1 MNNILSFFSS
11 IRWQDIVDV
20 SLNSYILFR
29 FYILFRGTNAFRVL
43 MGIAFLWF
51 FQKLAF
57 SIGLIITSWA
67 IQGITAV
74 AALII
79 VVVFRNEIR
88 SVLQAKN
95 FKTIL
100 WGFSQKAA
108 ASSPIGIISESV
120 FDLARRRT
128 GALIV
133 FPGNENIEEVVQ
145 GGLSWRGLVS
155 KEMIMSIFWHDNPV
169 HDGAAIIHK
178 DKITEVACILP
189 LSHKNDLPS
198 YYGTR
203 HRAALGL
210 AEATDAMAVVVSE
223 ERGTVSVAHKSGI
236 YPVKNRNDLEKQLQ
250 EHLGERPKL
259 KDGQRKENFRISVAA
274 LASFLFIIGVWFSF
288 SRGLETLINME
299 TAVEYMNRNPEVE
312 IIDTSVNSVT
322 LNLSGSGSLIKS
334 MQPEQVKVKIDLR
347 KAAVGKNSFVIT
359 DENVSLPPG
368 IVLKKVTPPTVDVT
382 LGIPVVKEVPVQVDW
397 TGKLPKNL
405 WMDKVKISPQVVSLI
420 GGSRILEKISSVYT
434 EKINL
439 NNIYGSDTISVK
451 LALSP
456 SVKIAPGSS
465 DIVIVD
471 YVVKKK

>member
-1 MNNILSFFSS
+1 MNNFLSFFSS
-11 IRWQDIVDV
+11 IRWQDIVDI

-43 MGIAFLWF
+43 IGIAFLWF
-51 FQKLAF
+51 FQRLAF
-57 SIGLIITSWA
+57 SLGLIITSWA

-100 WGFSQKAA
+100 WGFSQKVIT
-108 ASSPIGIISESV
+108 SPVEIIAESV
-120 FDLARRRT
+120 FELAKKHT

-133 FPGNENIEEVVQ
+133 FPANEDIEEVVQ
-145 GGLSWRGLVS
+145 SGISWRGVVS

-210 AEATDAMAVVVSE
+210 AESTDAMVVVVSE
-223 ERGTVSVAHKSGI
+223 ERGTVSVARNSII
-236 YPVKNRNDLEKQLQ
+236 YPVNNRKELERQLQ
-250 EHLGERPKL
+250 EHLGDRSML
-259 KDGQRKENFRISVAA
+259 RHDQRKETFRISAAA
-274 LASFLFIIGVWFSF
+274 LVSFMFIVGVWFSF
-288 SRGLETLINME
+288 SRGLETLVNVE
-299 TAVEYMNRNPEVE
+299 TSVEYMNRNSEVE

-334 MQPEQVKVKIDLR
+334 MRPEQVKVKIDLG
-347 KAAVGKNSFVIT
+347 KASVGKNSFVIT

-368 IVLKKVTPPTVDVT
+368 IFLKKVTPPIVDVT
-382 LGIPVVKEVPVQVDW
+382 LGIPVVKEVPIQVEW
-397 TGKLPKNL
+397 TGKLPKHL
-405 WMDKVKISPQVVSLI
+405 LMEKVKINPSRVVLI
-420 GGSRILEKISSVYT
+420 GGSRILDRISTVYT
-434 EKINL
+434 EKVYL
-439 NNIYGSDTISVK
+439 DNIYSSDAITVK

-456 SVKIAPGSS
+456 SIKTAPGSS
-465 DIVIVD
+465 DTVTVEYI
-471 YVVKKK
+471 VKKR

>member
-1 MNNILSFFSS
+1 MNNFLSFFSS
-11 IRWQDIVDV
+11 IRWQDIVDI

-43 MGIAFLWF
+43 IGIAFLWF
-51 FQKLAF
+51 FQRLAF
-57 SIGLIITSWA
+57 SLGLIITSWA

-79 VVVFRNEIR
+79 IVVFRNEIR

-100 WGFSQKAA
+100 WGFSQKVIT
-108 ASSPIGIISESV
+108 SPVEIIAESV
-120 FDLARRRT
+120 FELARKHT

-133 FPGNENIEEVVQ
+133 FPANEDIEEVVQ
-145 GGLSWRGLVS
+145 SGIPWRGVVS

-178 DKITEVACILP
+178 DRITEVACILP

-210 AEATDAMAVVVSE
+210 SEATDAMVVVVSE
-223 ERGTVSVAHKSGI
+223 ERGAVSVAKKSEI
-236 YPVKNRNDLEKQLQ
+236 CSVNRKEDLERQLQ

-259 KDGQRKENFRISVAA
+259 QHDQRKEKLRIFSAA
-274 LASFLFIIGVWFSF
+274 LISFLFIVGVWFSF
-288 SRGLETLINME
+288 SRGLETLTNFE
-299 TAVEYMNRNPEVE
+299 TPVEYMNRISAVE

-334 MQPEQVKVKIDLR
+334 MRPEQVKVKIDLG

-368 IVLKKVTPPTVDVT
+368 ILLKRVTPPVVDVT
-382 LGIPVVKEVPVQVDW
+382 LGIPVVKEVPIQVDW
-397 TGKLPKNL
+397 AGKLPNQL
-405 WMDKVKISPQVVSLI
+405 MLEKVKIKPTRIALI
-420 GGSRILEKISSVYT
+420 GGRRILDRISIIYT
-434 EKINL
+434 EKIYLDNL
-439 NNIYGSDTISVK
+439 YFSDTITVK

-456 SVKIAPGSS
+456 SIKTAPGSS
-465 DIVIVD
+465 DVVTVD
-471 YVVKKK
+471 YVVKNK

>member
-1 MNNILSFFSS
+1 MNNFFSFFSS
-11 IRWQDIVDV
+11 IRWQDIVDI

-43 MGIAFLWF
+43 IGIAFLWF
-51 FQKLAF
+51 FQRLAF
-57 SIGLIITSWA
+57 SLGLIITSWA

-79 VVVFRNEIR
+79 IVVFRNEIR

-100 WGFSQKAA
+100 WGFSQKVIT
-108 ASSPIGIISESV
+108 SPVEIIAESV
-120 FDLARRRT
+120 FELARKHT

-133 FPGNENIEEVVQ
+133 FPANEDIEEVVQ
-145 GGLSWRGLVS
+145 SGIPWRGVVS

-178 DKITEVACILP
+178 DRITEVACILP

-210 AEATDAMAVVVSE
+210 SEATDAMVVVVSE
-223 ERGTVSVAHKSGI
+223 ERGAVSVAKKSEI
-236 YPVKNRNDLEKQLQ
+236 YSVNRKEDLERQLQ

-259 KDGQRKENFRISVAA
+259 QHDQRKEKLRIFSAA
-274 LASFLFIIGVWFSF
+274 LISFLFIVGVWFSF
-288 SRGLETLINME
+288 SRGLETLINFE
-299 TAVEYMNRNPEVE
+299 TPVEYMNRNSEVE

-334 MQPEQVKVKIDLR
+334 MRPEQVKVKIDLG

-368 IVLKKVTPPTVDVT
+368 ILLKRVTPPVVDVI
-382 LGIPVVKEVPVQVDW
+382 LGIPVVKEVPIQVDW
-397 TGKLPKNL
+397 AGKLPKQL
-405 WMDKVKISPQVVSLI
+405 TLEKVKINPARIALI
-420 GGSRILEKISSVYT
+420 GGSRILDRISTIYT
-434 EKINL
+434 EKVYL
-439 NNIYGSDTISVK
+439 DNIYSSDTITVK

-456 SVKIAPGSS
+456 SIKTAPGSS
-465 DIVIVD
+465 DMVMVD
-471 YVVKKK
+471 YIVKKK

>member
-1 MNNILSFFSS
+1 MNNFLSFFSS
-11 IRWQDIVDV
+11 IRWQDIVDI

-29 FYILFRGTNAFRVL
+29 FYIIFRGTNAFRVL
-43 MGIAFLWF
+43 IGIAFLWF
-51 FQKLAF
+51 FQRLAF
-57 SIGLIITSWA
+57 SLGLIITSWA

-79 VVVFRNEIR
+79 IVVFRNEIR

-100 WGFSQKAA
+100 WGFSQKVIT
-108 ASSPIGIISESV
+108 SPVEIIAESV
-120 FDLARRRT
+120 FELARKHT

-133 FPGNENIEEVVQ
+133 FPANEDIEEVVQ
-145 GGLSWRGLVS
+145 SGIPWRGVVS

-178 DKITEVACILP
+178 DRITEVACILP

-210 AEATDAMAVVVSE
+210 SEATDAMVVVVSE
-223 ERGTVSVAHKSGI
+223 ERGAVSVAKKSKL
-236 YPVKNRNDLEKQLQ
+236 YSVNSKEDLERQLQ

-259 KDGQRKENFRISVAA
+259 QHDQRKERFRIFSAA
-274 LASFLFIIGVWFSF
+274 LISFLFIVGVWFSF
-288 SRGLETLINME
+288 SRGLETLINFE
-299 TAVEYMNRNPEVE
+299 TPVEYMNRNSEVE

-334 MQPEQVKVKIDLR
+334 MRPEQVKVKIDLG
-347 KAAVGKNSFVIT
+347 KATVGKNSFVIT

-368 IVLKKVTPPTVDVT
+368 ILLKRVTPPVVDVT
-382 LGIPVVKEVPVQVDW
+382 LGIPVVKEVPIQIDW
-397 TGKLPKNL
+397 AGKLPKQL
-405 WMDKVKISPQVVSLI
+405 TLEKVKINPTRIALI
-420 GGSRILEKISSVYT
+420 GGSRILDRISTIYT
-434 EKINL
+434 EKIYL
-439 NNIYGSDTISVK
+439 DKIYSSDTITVK

-456 SVKIAPGSS
+456 SIKTAPGSS
-465 DIVIVD
+465 DVVTVD
-471 YVVKKK
+471 YIVKNK

>member
-1 MNNILSFFSS
+1 MNLLSFFSS
-11 IRWQDIVDV
+11 IRWQDIVDI

-43 MGIAFLWF
+43 IGITFLWF
-51 FQKLAF
+51 FQRLAF
-57 SIGLIITSWA
+57 SLGLIITSWA

-79 VVVFRNEIR
+79 IVVFRNEIR

-100 WGFSQKAA
+100 WGFSQKTIT
-108 ASSPIGIISESV
+108 SPVEIIAESV
-120 FDLARRRT
+120 FELARKHT

-133 FPGNENIEEVVQ
+133 FPANEDIEDVVQ
-145 GGLSWRGLVS
+145 SGIPWRGVVS
-155 KEMIMSIFWHDNPV
+155 KEMILSIFWHDNPV

-178 DKITEVACILP
+178 DRITEVACILP

-210 AEATDAMAVVVSE
+210 SEATDAMVVVVSE
-223 ERGTVSVAHKSGI
+223 ERGTVSVAKKSKI
-236 YPVKNRNDLEKQLQ
+236 YSVNRKEDLERQLE
-250 EHLGERPKL
+250 EHLGERPKPQH
-259 KDGQRKENFRISVAA
+259 DQRKEKLRISFAA
-274 LASFLFIIGVWFSF
+274 LISFLFIVGVWFSF
-288 SRGLETLINME
+288 SRGLETLINFE
-299 TAVEYMNRNPEVE
+299 TPVEYMNRNSGVE

-334 MQPEQVKVKIDLR
+334 IRPEQVKVKIDLG
-347 KAAVGKNSFVIT
+347 KATVGKNSFVIT

-368 IVLKKVTPPTVDVT
+368 ILLKRVTPPVVDVT
-382 LGIPVVKEVPVQVDW
+382 LGIPVVKEVPIQVDW
-397 TGKLPKNL
+397 TGKLPKQL
-405 WMDKVKISPQVVSLI
+405 ILEKVKINPGRIALI
-420 GGSRILEKISSVYT
+420 GGNRILDRISTVYT
-434 EKINL
+434 EKIYL
-439 NNIYGSDTISVK
+439 DNIFASDTITVK

-456 SVKIAPGSS
+456 SVKTAPGSS
-465 DIVIVD
+465 DTVTVD
-471 YVVKKK
+471 YVVKKR

>member
-1 MNNILSFFSS
+1 MNDFLSFFSS
-11 IRWQDIVDV
+11 IRWQDIVDI

-43 MGIAFLWF
+43 TGIAFLWF
-51 FQKLAF
+51 FQRLAF
-57 SIGLIITSWA
+57 SLGLIITSWA

-79 VVVFRNEIR
+79 IVVFRNEIR

-100 WGFSQKAA
+100 WGFSQKVIT
-108 ASSPIGIISESV
+108 SPVETIAESV
-120 FDLARRRT
+120 FELARKHT

-133 FPGNENIEEVVQ
+133 FPANEDIEEVVQ
-145 GGLSWRGLVS
+145 SGIPWRGVVS

-210 AEATDAMAVVVSE
+210 SEATDAMVVVVSE
-223 ERGTVSVAHKSGI
+223 ERGAVSVAKKSEI
-236 YPVKNRNDLEKQLQ
+236 YSVNRKEDLERQLQ
-250 EHLGERPKL
+250 EHLGERPKFQH
-259 KDGQRKENFRISVAA
+259 DQRKEKLRIFSAA
-274 LASFLFIIGVWFSF
+274 LISFLFIVGVWFSF
-288 SRGLETLINME
+288 SRGLETLINFE
-299 TAVEYMNRNPEVE
+299 TPVEYMNRNSAVE

-334 MQPEQVKVKIDLR
+334 MRPEQVKVKIDLG

-368 IVLKKVTPPTVDVT
+368 ILLKRVTPPVVDVT
-382 LGIPVVKEVPVQVDW
+382 LGIPVVKEVPIQVDW
-397 TGKLPKNL
+397 AGKLPSQL
-405 WMDKVKISPQVVSLI
+405 TLEKVKIKPTRIALI
-420 GGSRILEKISSVYT
+420 GGRRVLDRISIIYT
-434 EKINL
+434 EKIYLDNL
-439 NNIYGSDTISVK
+439 YSSDTITVK

-456 SVKIAPGSS
+456 SIKTAPGSS
-465 DIVIVD
+465 DVVTVD
-471 YVVKKK
+471 YVVKNK

>member
-1 MNNILSFFSS
+1 MNNFLSFFSS
-11 IRWQDIVDV
+11 IRWQDIVDI

-29 FYILFRGTNAFRVL
+29 FYVLFRGTNAFRVL
-43 MGIAFLWF
+43 IGIAFLWF
-51 FQKLAF
+51 FQRLAF
-57 SIGLIITSWA
+57 SLGLIITSWA

-79 VVVFRNEIR
+79 IVVFRNEIR
-88 SVLQAKN
+88 SVLQTKN

-100 WGFSQKAA
+100 WGFSQKVIT
-108 ASSPIGIISESV
+108 SPVEIIAESV
-120 FDLARRRT
+120 FELARKHI

-133 FPGNENIEEVVQ
+133 FPANDDIEDVIQ
-145 GGLSWRGLVS
+145 SGIPWRGIVS

-178 DKITEVACILP
+178 DRITEVACILP

-210 AEATDAMAVVVSE
+210 SEATDAMVVVVSE
-223 ERGTVSVAHKSGI
+223 EREAVSVAKKSEI
-236 YPVKNRNDLEKQLQ
+236 YSVKRKEDLERQLQ

-259 KDGQRKENFRISVAA
+259 HQDQRKENYRIFSAA
-274 LASFLFIIGVWFSF
+274 LISFLFIVGVWFSF
-288 SRGLETLINME
+288 SRGLETLINFE
-299 TAVEYMNRNPEVE
+299 TPVEYMNRNPEVE

-334 MQPEQVKVKIDLR
+334 MRPEQVKVKIDLG

-359 DENVSLPPG
+359 AENVSLPPG
-368 IVLKKVTPPTVDVT
+368 ILLKRVTPPVVDVI
-382 LGIPVVKEVPVQVDW
+382 LGIPVVKEVPIQVTW
-397 TGKLPKNL
+397 AGKLPGKL
-405 WMDKVKISPQVVSLI
+405 TLEKVKINPARITLI
-420 GGSRILEKISSVYT
+420 GGSHLLEKISTVYT
-434 EKINL
+434 EKIYL
-439 NNIYGSDTISVK
+439 NNIYSSDKITVK

-456 SVKIAPGSS
+456 SIKTAPGSS
-465 DIVIVD
+465 DMVTVN

>member
-1 MNNILSFFSS
+1 MNNFLSFFSS
-11 IRWQDIVDV
+11 IRWQDIVDI

-43 MGIAFLWF
+43 IGIAFLWF
-51 FQKLAF
+51 FQRLAF
-57 SIGLIITSWA
+57 SLGLIITSWA

-74 AALII
+74 VALII

-100 WGFSQKAA
+100 WGVSQKAVT
-108 ASSPIGIISESV
+108 SPVEIIAESV
-120 FDLARRRT
+120 FELARKHT

-133 FPGNENIEEVVQ
+133 FPASEGIEEVVQ
-145 GGLSWRGLVS
+145 SGISWRGIVS

-169 HDGAAIIHK
+169 HDGAAIIQK
-178 DKITEVACILP
+178 DRITEVACILP

-210 AEATDAMAVVVSE
+210 AEATDAMVVVVSE
-223 ERGTVSVAHKSGI
+223 ERGAVSVAKKSRI
-236 YPVKNRNDLEKQLQ
+236 YSVNTKKDLEGHLL

-259 KDGQRKENFRISVAA
+259 HHEMRKEKLRISAAA
-274 LASFLFIIGVWFSF
+274 LVSFLFIVGIWFSF
-288 SRGLETLINME
+288 SRGMETLVNLE
-299 TAVEYMNRNPEVE
+299 TAVEYMNRNSKME

-322 LNLSGSGSLIKS
+322 LHLSGSGSLIKS
-334 MQPEQVKVKIDLR
+334 MHPEQVKVKIDLG
-347 KAAVGKNSFVIT
+347 KAVVGKNSFVIT
-359 DENVSLPPG
+359 GENVSLPPG
-368 IVLKKVTPPTVDVT
+368 ILLKKVTPPFVDIT
-382 LGIPVVKEVPVQVDW
+382 LGIPVEKEVPIQVDW
-397 TGKLPKNL
+397 AGKLPKHL
-405 WMDKVKISPQVVSLI
+405 TLEKVKINPARIELI
-420 GGSRILEKISSVYT
+420 GGSRILDRISTVYT
-434 EKINL
+434 EKIYL
-439 NNIYGSDTISVK
+439 DNIYSSDKINVK

-465 DIVIVD
+465 DIVTVD
-471 YVVKKK
+471 YTVKNR